1 VISSVASTPTSAS
14 MDETEHSAAGPDA
27 SEPTPRTLRSTR
39 GCGGPAMDPLTER
52 CRVEIRLDVSVP
64 RPGQRP
70 ALALDGG
77 NWHVPMRPLDR
88 PGRRHPA
95 PLLDER
101 DSAAALSLCART
113 TSRRPHRAPARMRF
127 ARIAAPRGY
136 VLVPG
141 GVCEP

>member
-1 VISSVASTPTSAS
+1 MTAAVLSAPLR
-14 MDETEHSAAGPDA
+14 ANQQRRDA
-27 SEPTPRTLRSTR
+27 VPII
-39 GCGGPAMDPLTER
+39 DPLTER

-101 DSAAALSLCART
+101 DSAAALSLCAR
-113 TSRRPHRAPARMRF
+113 SSSV
-127 ARIAAPRGY
+127 G
-136 VLVPG
+136 
-141 GVCEP
+141 